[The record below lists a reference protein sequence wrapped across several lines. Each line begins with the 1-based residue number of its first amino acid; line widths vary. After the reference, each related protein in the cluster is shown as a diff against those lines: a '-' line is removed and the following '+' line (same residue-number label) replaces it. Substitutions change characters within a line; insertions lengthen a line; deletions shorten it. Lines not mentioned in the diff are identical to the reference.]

1 MGKKI
6 SVSAAAEA
14 AKGFIKNFKTHW
26 KVPAEGRYI
35 SYKEFTAY
43 SVGGI
48 GVNTINS
55 IFGYV
60 ALNANCLLLGSAY
73 GIDPVHLVWMST
85 IVNILNLVKSPFI
98 SMLID
103 NTNTKLGKF
112 RPYLLT
118 TGIPAAFLICLMAF
132 IPDSLNYTVKCL
144 LLCLI
149 YALAMI
155 FQSTYSLAYSSLAQ
169 VLTPNSSE
177 RTSLLSVS
185 AFIYNLGPSI
195 VNMLLPIFAG
205 FFAGGLKGFT
215 AYRVLFPIFSVAGI
229 LLSLWVVKDTEE
241 KIIVPKTYVAKVKFT
256 DGISEIKSNKY
267 FWLIYI
273 YQILGAL
280 KGGISSILVWYCSY
294 VIKSDSVLGIMN
306 TVIGTAS
313 VPGMLLAPLLA
324 EKLGKRNCLIAFNV
338 CRAVFASLML
348 FTADSPFL
356 FLASLYIATMATGG
370 DTVIIQAAT
379 ADIFDYQQWKTGK
392 RLEGFITQFGGMLVT
407 AAGMLS
413 AFILPYFYRHY
424 GLGTDYDVLYNEAVR
439 TPIFNVMIITTV
451 ISCLLT
457 VVPMLFYDM
466 TEEKQRRI
474 IEDLKVRAA
483 EKSDET
489 VAVDAVENAD

>member
-1 MGKKI
+1 MGSKFSAKNT
-6 SVSAAAEA
+6 VSMV
-14 AKGFIKNFKTHW
+14 KGIVKDIKTHW
-26 KVPAEGRYI
+26 KKPAENKYI

-103 NTNTKLGKF
+103 NTNTKHGKF
-112 RPYLLT
+112 RPYLII
-118 TGIPAAFLICLMAF
+118 TGIPTAFLICLMAF
-132 IPDSLNYTVKCL
+132 IPNTANYTVKCV
-144 LLCLI
+144 LLCFI
-149 YALAMI
+149 YALAML

-195 VNMLLPIFAG
+195 VNMLLPIFAELFDGGMRG
-205 FFAGGLKGFT
+205 FAV
-215 AYRVLFPIFSVAGI
+215 YRVMFPIFSVAGI
-229 LLSLWVVKDTEE
+229 LLSIWTFKDTKE

-256 DGISEIKSNKY
+256 DGIKEIKSNKY
-267 FWLIYI
+267 FWIIYL
-273 YQILGAL
+273 YQILGVM
-280 KGGISSILVWYCSY
+280 KGGISSILAWYCSY
-294 VIKSDSVLGIMN
+294 VIRSDSVLGIMN
-306 TVIGTAS
+306 TVMGTAS

-324 EKLGKRNCLIAFNV
+324 KKIGKRNCLIAFNV
-338 CRAVFASLML
+338 MRAVFAALML
-348 FTADSPFL
+348 FTANSPFL
-356 FLASLYIATMATGG
+356 FLASLYIATLATGG
-370 DTVIIQAAT
+370 DAVITSAVT

-392 RLEGFITQFGGMLVT
+392 RLEGFITQFGSMLVT
-407 AAGMLS
+407 AATMGS

-424 GLGTDYDVLYNEAVR
+424 GLGTDYDVLYDSAVR
-439 TPIFNVMIITTV
+439 TPIFNVIIITTV

-457 VVPMLFYDM
+457 VIPMLFYDM
-466 TEEKQRRI
+466 TEKKQQEI
-474 IEDLKVRAA
+474 IEDLKQRA
-483 EKSDET
+483 EE
-489 VAVDAVENAD
+489 ENADKT